1 MEARF
6 KSSTVTSASLRKN
19 FTMNRSSYGYTIRFI
34 KEYALER
41 KMFSLEEAVRKMTS
55 LPADSSGLSKRGRLA
70 QSMAADVVVL
80 NLKDL
85 KDNTTDVSPKAY
97 PSGVELVVIN
107 GKVALDQGNRT
118 NALSGCLATSY

>member
-1 MEARF
+1 
-6 KSSTVTSASLRKN
+6 
-19 FTMNRSSYGYTIRFI
+19 
-34 KEYALER
+34 
-41 KMFSLEEAVRKMTS
+41 MFSLEEAVRKMTS

-85 KDNTTDVSPKAY
+85 KDNTTDASPKAY
-97 PSGVELVVIN
+97 PSGVELVVVN

-118 NALSGCLATSY
+118 TALSGCLATSY